1 MYIYEYIYSLLFF
14 TQFPPSCKPGTKP
27 CATCTNLFGRC
38 KDSDI
43 APGGVSIKCSNRDE
57 LVMHTNESFYR
68 AYDMIDNASK
78 ADRKLLQQCHGIK
91 INPHGVVHCKHTRSF
106 YDPVDHMLRDPMH
119 VLISGGVG
127 QINIARVVKV
137 LITFK
142 IKLEV
147 LADYIYKFTLP
158 YRMGTIDKK
167 WLSRNKFGKNP
178 KL

>member
-1 MYIYEYIYSLLFF
+1 
-14 TQFPPSCKPGTKP
+14 
-27 CATCTNLFGRC
+27 
-38 KDSDI
+38 
-43 APGGVSIKCSNRDE
+43 
-57 LVMHTNESFYR
+57 MHTNESFYR

-127 QINIARVVKV
+127 QINIAMVVKV
-137 LITFK
+137 LILSK

-147 LADYIYKFTLP
+147 LAEYLSKFTLP
-158 YRMGTIDKK
+158 FRMGKIDKR
-167 WLSRNKFGKNP
+167 WLSRNKFGKQFISF
-178 KL
+178 LALLVRC